1 MQGRR
6 RSLPRRTAGPHRGE
20 SDAGLKVNITS
31 VIDNSRLG
39 VYQWGIFL
47 LCGLCL
53 IMDGF
58 DLQAIGFV
66 GPALA
71 REFHIPSVTMGRLFS
86 AALVGVLF
94 GSLLFSMLADRIGR
108 RPVLIGVTLYFSAL
122 TFMTA
127 RADSVD
133 QLLIL
138 RFLGGLGLGGIMPN
152 AMALV
157 GEYSPTK
164 ARVTAMMVVSNGFTL
179 GAAFGGPVAAYLIPR
194 YGWPGVFYFGA
205 ITPLVIAVLMLFL
218 LPESL
223 QFLALRGRDK
233 TQIARWLKR
242 VDPSVTAGPTTEYVI
257 PEDKKR
263 GVPMVQLFHDGRA
276 LGTALLWVV
285 NFMNLLNLYFLSNW
299 LPLVVSS
306 AGYSNS
312 IAVNSASV
320 LQVGGVVGTLVLSS
334 FVYRFG
340 FTPVLTLSFTLAC
353 VSIFAIGQ
361 PYLSLAMLFV
371 VVFLAGFGV
380 PGSQAG
386 LNALAATYYPT
397 DLRSTG
403 VGSGLGIGRIG
414 SIVGPYVAGQL
425 LVRHWTVPA
434 LFIVAAMPALL
445 SAIIMLSLRWVIKPS
460 ATAVPAA
467 EALVH

>member
-1 MQGRR
+1 MN
-6 RSLPRRTAGPHRGE
+6 
-20 SDAGLKVNITS
+20 KVNITR

-39 VYQWGIFL
+39 PFQFGVFF

-66 GPALA
+66 GPALR
-71 REFHIPSVTMGRLFS
+71 REFHVPAETMGTLFS

-122 TFMTA
+122 SLITA
-127 RADSVD
+127 RADTVD
-133 QLLIL
+133 HLIVI
-138 RFLGGLGLGGIMPN
+138 RFLAGLGLGGIMPN

-157 GEYSPTK
+157 GEYSP
-164 ARVTAMMVVSNGFTL
+164 ARSRVISMMVVSNGFTL
-179 GAAFGGPVAAYLIPR
+179 GAAFGGPIAAYIIPH
-194 YGWPGVFYFGA
+194 YGWRGVFYFGA
-205 ITPLVIAVLMLFL
+205 VTPLVITVLMFLL

-223 QFLALRGRDK
+223 QYLALRGNDK
-233 TQIARWLKR
+233 RKLAGWLKHVDPAVQIAP
-242 VDPSVTAGPTTEYVI
+242 DTQFVTEEET
-257 PEDKKR
+257 KK

-276 LGTALLWVV
+276 LGTVLLWVV

-299 LPLVVSS
+299 LPIVVST

-312 IAVNSASV
+312 VAVNSAAV
-320 LQVGGVVGTLVLSS
+320 LQVGGVVGTLVLSAL
-334 FVYRFG
+334 VDRIG
-340 FTPVLTLSFTLAC
+340 FTTVLTMSFTLAC
-353 VSIFAIGQ
+353 VSIALIGQ
-361 PYLSLAMLFV
+361 PFLSLALLFV
-371 VVFLAGFGV
+371 VVFLAGFGI

-386 LNALAATYYPT
+386 LNAFAATYYPT

-414 SIVGPYVAGQL
+414 SIIGPLIGGML
-425 LVRHWTVPA
+425 LGRHWTARDLFLAAAIPA
-434 LFIVAAMPALL
+434 LI
-445 SAIIMLSLRWVIKPS
+445 SAVVMFTLRWIIKPS
-460 ATAVPAA
+460 QEHVAA
-467 EALVH
+467 AHVLVH

>member
-1 MQGRR
+1 METPG
-6 RSLPRRTAGPHRGE
+6 
-20 SDAGLKVNITS
+20 KINITS

-39 VYQWGIFL
+39 AYQWGIFL

-58 DLQAIGFV
+58 DLQSIGFV
-66 GPALA
+66 GPVLR
-71 REFHIPSVTMGRLFS
+71 REFHIPSDTMGTLFS
-86 AALVGVLF
+86 SALVGVLF

-122 TFMTA
+122 SLLTA
-127 RADSVD
+127 RADTVD
-133 QLLIL
+133 HLIL
-138 RFLGGLGLGGIMPN
+138 IRFLSGLGLGGIMPN

-157 GEYSPTK
+157 GEYSPAR
-164 ARVTAMMVVSNGFTL
+164 ARVMAMMVTSNGFTL
-179 GAAFGGPVAAYLIPR
+179 GAAFGGPIAAWLIPN
-194 YGWPGVFYFGA
+194 YGWRAVFYFGA
-205 ITPLVIAVLMLFL
+205 MTPLVIAVLMFFL

-223 QFLALRGRDK
+223 QFLALRGHDK
-233 TQIARWLKR
+233 KQIARWLTR
-242 VDPSVTAGPTTEYVI
+242 IDPAVNAGPATEYVI

-299 LPLVVSS
+299 LPIVVNS
-306 AGYSNS
+306 AGYSNA

-320 LQVGGVVGTLVLSS
+320 LQVGGVVGTLVLSA
-334 FVYRFG
+334 FVRKLG
-340 FTPVLTLSFTLAC
+340 FMPVLTVSFAIACLSIA
-353 VSIFAIGQ
+353 AIGQ
-361 PYLSLAMLFV
+361 PALSLAILFTM
-371 VVFLAGFGV
+371 VFLAGFGI

-414 SIVGPYVAGQL
+414 SIVGPFVAGQL
-425 LVRHWTVPA
+425 LVRHWSVSA

-445 SAIIMLSLRWVIKPS
+445 SAIIMFTLRWVIKPS
-460 ATAVPAA
+460 GTPVSTA

>member
-1 MQGRR
+1 MQT
-6 RSLPRRTAGPHRGE
+6 PA
-20 SDAGLKVNITS
+20 KVDITS

-39 VYQWGIFL
+39 LFQWGLFF

-58 DLQAIGFV
+58 DLQAIGYV
-66 GPALA
+66 APALI
-71 REFHIPSVTMGRLFS
+71 RDWKIPSSSMGPVFS

-127 RADSVD
+127 RVNTVD
-133 QLLIL
+133 QLLIV

-157 GEYSPTK
+157 GEYSPAK

-179 GAAFGGPVAAYLIPR
+179 GAAFGGPIAAYLIPR
-194 YGWPGVFYFGA
+194 YGWRGVFYFGA
-205 ITPLVIAVLMLFL
+205 VTPLVIAVIMIFL

-233 TQIARWLKR
+233 TRIARWLKR
-242 VDPSVTAGPTTEYVI
+242 VDPTVNAGPATEYVI

-276 LGTALLWVV
+276 LGTTLLWVV

-299 LPLVVSS
+299 LPIVVSS

-312 IAVNSASV
+312 IAVNSAAV

-340 FTPVLTLSFTLAC
+340 FTTVLTMSFALAC
-353 VSIFAIGQ
+353 LSIAAIGQ

-414 SIVGPYVAGQL
+414 SIVGPLVGGVL
-425 LVRHWTVPA
+425 LGRHWTARDLFIAAAIPA
-434 LFIVAAMPALL
+434 LI
-445 SAIIMLSLRWVIKPS
+445 SAVVMYSLRWVIKPS
-460 ATAVPAA
+460 TAPVSTT

>member
-1 MQGRR
+1 MQT
-6 RSLPRRTAGPHRGE
+6 PA
-20 SDAGLKVNITS
+20 KVNITT

-39 VYQWGIFL
+39 LFQWGIFF

-58 DLQAIGFV
+58 DLQAIGYV
-66 GPALA
+66 APALV
-71 REFHIPSVTMGRLFS
+71 RDWKIPSSSMGPVFS

-127 RADSVD
+127 RVD
-133 QLLIL
+133 TVNQLLIV

-157 GEYSPTK
+157 GEYSPAK

-179 GAAFGGPVAAYLIPR
+179 GAAFGGPIAAWLIPN
-194 YGWPGVFYFGA
+194 YGWRGVFYFGA
-205 ITPLVIAVLMLFL
+205 ITPLVIAVLMIFL

-223 QFLALRGRDK
+223 QFLALRGHDK
-233 TQIARWLKR
+233 KRIARWLKR
-242 VDPSVTAGPTTEYVI
+242 VDPTVIAGPTTEYVI

-276 LGTALLWVV
+276 LGTTMLWVV

-299 LPLVVSS
+299 LPIVVSG

-312 IAVNSASV
+312 IAVNSAAV

-340 FTPVLTLSFTLAC
+340 FTTVLTMSFALAC
-353 VSIFAIGQ
+353 LSIAAIGQ
-361 PYLSLAMLFV
+361 PYLSLALLFV

-414 SIVGPYVAGQL
+414 SIVGPLVGGML
-425 LVRHWTVPA
+425 LGRHWAARDLFLAAAIPA
-434 LFIVAAMPALL
+434 LI
-445 SAIIMLSLRWVIKPS
+445 SAIVMFSLRWVIKPS
-460 ATAVPAA
+460 TASVSAT

>member
-1 MQGRR
+1 METPG
-6 RSLPRRTAGPHRGE
+6 
-20 SDAGLKVNITS
+20 KINIAS

-39 VYQWGIFL
+39 RYQWGIFL

-66 GPALA
+66 GPALV
-71 REFHIPSVTMGRLFS
+71 RDWHIPPAMMGRLFS
-86 AALVGVLF
+86 SALMGVLF

-127 RADSVD
+127 RADTVNH
-133 QLLIL
+133 LLII

-157 GEYSPTK
+157 GEYSPTR

-179 GAAFGGPVAAYLIPR
+179 GAAFGGPIAAWLIPN
-194 YGWPGVFYFGA
+194 YGWRGVFYFGA
-205 ITPLVIAVLMLFL
+205 MTPLVIAVLMFFL

-223 QFLALRGRDK
+223 QFLALRGHDRK
-233 TQIARWLKR
+233 QIARWLKR
-242 VDPSVTAGPTTEYVI
+242 IDPGVNAGPTTEYVI

-263 GVPMVQLFHDGRA
+263 GVPIVQLFHDGRG

-299 LPLVVSS
+299 LPLVFSQ

-312 IAVNSASV
+312 ISVNSASV

-340 FTPVLTLSFTLAC
+340 FTAVLTMSFAIAC
-353 VSIFAIGQ
+353 VSIAAIGL
-361 PYLSLAMLFV
+361 PYLSLAVLFGG
-371 VVFLAGFGV
+371 VFLAGFGI

-403 VGSGLGIGRIG
+403 VGAGLGIGRIG
-414 SIVGPYVAGQL
+414 SIVGPFVGGIL
-425 LVRHWTVPA
+425 LGRHWTANELFLAAAIPA
-434 LFIVAAMPALL
+434 LISALV
-445 SAIIMLSLRWVIKPS
+445 MFSLRWVIKPS
-460 ATAVPAA
+460 STPVSAT

>member
-1 MQGRR
+1 MEN
-6 RSLPRRTAGPHRGE
+6 PV
-20 SDAGLKVNITS
+20 KVNITS

-39 VYQWGIFL
+39 AYQWGIFL

-66 GPALA
+66 GPALV
-71 REFHIPSVTMGRLFS
+71 RDWHIPSLTMGRLFS
-86 AALVGVLF
+86 SALVGVLF

-127 RADSVD
+127 RADTVD
-133 QLLIL
+133 HLLII
-138 RFLGGLGLGGIMPN
+138 RFLSGLGLGGIMPN

-157 GEYSPTK
+157 GEYSPAR

-179 GAAFGGPVAAYLIPR
+179 GAAFGGPIAAWLIPN
-194 YGWPGVFYFGA
+194 YGWRGVFYFGA
-205 ITPLVIAVLMLFL
+205 ITPLLIAILMFFL

-223 QFLALRGRDK
+223 QFLALRGHDK
-233 TQIARWLKR
+233 KQIARWLKR
-242 VDPSVTAGPTTEYVI
+242 VDPTVIAGPATEYVI

-263 GVPMVQLFHDGRA
+263 GVPMIQLFHDGRA
-276 LGTALLWVV
+276 LGTSMLWIV

-299 LPLVVSS
+299 LPIVVSG

-312 IAVNSASV
+312 IAVNSAAV

-334 FVYRFG
+334 FVYKFG

-353 VSIFAIGQ
+353 LSIAAIGQ
-361 PYLSLAMLFV
+361 PFLSLAMLFV

-414 SIVGPYVAGQL
+414 SIVGPLVGGVL
-425 LVRHWTVPA
+425 LGRHWAARELFLAAAIPA
-434 LFIVAAMPALL
+434 LI
-445 SAIIMLSLRWVIKPS
+445 SAVVMFSLRWVIKPS
-460 ATAVPAA
+460 TAAVSTT

>member
-1 MQGRR
+1 MEN
-6 RSLPRRTAGPHRGE
+6 PV
-20 SDAGLKVNITS
+20 KVNITS

-39 VYQWGIFL
+39 AYQWGIFL

-66 GPALA
+66 GPALI
-71 REFHIPSVTMGRLFS
+71 RDWKIPSSSMGPVFS

-94 GSLLFSMLADRIGR
+94 GSILFSMLADRIGR

-127 RADSVD
+127 RVNTVD
-133 QLLIL
+133 QLLIV

-152 AMALV
+152 AMSLV
-157 GEYSPTK
+157 GEYSPAK
-164 ARVTAMMVVSNGFTL
+164 VRVTAMMVVSNGFTL
-179 GAAFGGPVAAYLIPR
+179 GAAFGGPIAAWLIPN
-194 YGWPGVFYFGA
+194 YGWRGVFYFGA
-205 ITPLVIAVLMLFL
+205 ATPLVIAVLMFFL

-223 QFLALRGRDK
+223 QFLALRGHDK
-233 TQIARWLKR
+233 KQIARWLKR
-242 VDPSVTAGPTTEYVI
+242 VDPTVAAGPATEYVT

-263 GVPMVQLFHDGRA
+263 GVPMIQLFHDGRA
-276 LGTALLWVV
+276 LGTSMLWIV

-299 LPLVVSS
+299 LPIVVSG

-312 IAVNSASV
+312 IAVNSAAV

-334 FVYRFG
+334 FVYKFG
-340 FTPVLTLSFTLAC
+340 FTPVLTMSFSLAC
-353 VSIFAIGQ
+353 LSIAAIGQ

-414 SIVGPYVAGQL
+414 SIVGPLVGGVL
-425 LVRHWTVPA
+425 LGRHWTARELFLAAAIPA
-434 LFIVAAMPALL
+434 LI
-445 SAIIMLSLRWVIKPS
+445 SAVVMFSLRWVIKPS
-460 ATAVPAA
+460 TAAVSAA

>member
-1 MQGRR
+1 M
-6 RSLPRRTAGPHRGE
+6 SAPA
-20 SDAGLKVNITS
+20 KVNIAS
-31 VIDNSRLG
+31 LIDNSRLG
-39 VYQWGIFL
+39 PFQWGVFV

-53 IMDGF
+53 LMDGF
-58 DLQAIGFV
+58 DLQALGFV
-66 GPALA
+66 APTLW
-71 REFHIPSVTMGRLFS
+71 REWAVPPVTRGYILS
-86 AALVGVLF
+86 AALVGVLI

-127 RADSVD
+127 RADTVNH
-133 QLLIL
+133 LLII

-157 GEYSPTK
+157 GEYSPTR

-179 GAAFGGPVAAYLIPR
+179 GAAFGGPIAAWLIPN
-194 YGWPGVFYFGA
+194 YGWRGVFYFGA
-205 ITPLVIAVLMLFL
+205 VTPLAIAVLMFFL

-223 QFLALRGRDK
+223 QFLALRGHDK
-233 TQIARWLKR
+233 PQIARWLKR
-242 VDPSVTAGPTTEYVI
+242 VDPTLTVGPSTEYVI
-257 PEDKKR
+257 PEEKKR
-263 GVPMVQLFHDGRA
+263 GVPMVQLFNDGRA
-276 LGTALLWVV
+276 LGTTLLWVV

-299 LPLVVSS
+299 LPIVVST

-334 FVYRFG
+334 FVYKFG
-340 FTPVLTLSFTLAC
+340 FTPVLTMSFALAC
-353 VSIFAIGQ
+353 LSIFAIGQ
-361 PYLSLAMLFV
+361 PSLSLAMLFV

-414 SIVGPYVAGQL
+414 SIVGPFVGGIL
-425 LVRHWTVPA
+425 LSRHWSARDLFIAAAIPA
-434 LFIVAAMPALL
+434 LI
-445 SAIIMLSLRWVIKPS
+445 SAVVMFCLRWVIKP
-460 ATAVPAA
+460 AA
-467 EALVH
+467 ASVSTTEVLVH

>member
-39 VYQWGIFL
+39 VYQWGIFT
-47 LCGLCL
+47 LCALCL

-58 DLQAIGFV
+58 DLQAIGYV
-66 GPALA
+66 APALV
-71 REFHIPSVTMGRLFS
+71 REWKIPSSSMGPVFS

-108 RPVLIGVTLYFSAL
+108 RPVLIAVTLYFSAL
-122 TFMTA
+122 SLLTA
-127 RADSVD
+127 RADTVD
-133 QLLIL
+133 HLIL
-138 RFLGGLGLGGIMPN
+138 IRFFAGLGLGGIMPN

-157 GEYSPTK
+157 GEYSPSRG
-164 ARVTAMMVVSNGFTL
+164 RVMSMMVVSNGFTL
-179 GAAFGGPVAAYLIPR
+179 GAAFGGPIAAWLIPN
-194 YGWPGVFYFGA
+194 YGWRGVFYFGA
-205 ITPLVIAVLMLFL
+205 ATPLVIALLMIFL

-223 QFLALRGRDK
+223 QYLALRGHDK
-233 TQIARWLKR
+233 NKIARWLKR
-242 VDPSVTAGPTTEYVI
+242 VDPTVVAGPDTEYVI

-340 FTPVLTLSFTLAC
+340 FTTVLTMSFGLAC
-353 VSIFAIGQ
+353 VSIAAIGQ
-361 PYLSLAMLFV
+361 PYLSLAMLFIA
-371 VVFLAGFGV
+371 VFLAGFGI

-414 SIVGPYVAGQL
+414 SIVGPFVGGIL
-425 LVRHWTVPA
+425 LGRHWAVRDLFIAAAIPA
-434 LFIVAAMPALL
+434 LI
-445 SAIIMLSLRWVIKPS
+445 SAIVMFALRWVIKPS
-460 ATAVPAA
+460 TTAVSA

>member
-1 MQGRR
+1 MEK
-6 RSLPRRTAGPHRGE
+6 PV
-20 SDAGLKVNITS
+20 KVNIAS

-39 VYQWGIFL
+39 LFQWGLFF

-58 DLQAIGFV
+58 DLQAISYV
-66 GPALA
+66 GPALI
-71 REFHIPSVTMGRLFS
+71 RDWKIPSSSMGPVFS

-94 GSLLFSMLADRIGR
+94 GSLLLSMLADRIGR

-127 RADSVD
+127 RANSVD
-133 QLLIL
+133 QLLVI
-138 RFLGGLGLGGIMPN
+138 RFLSGLGLGGIMPN
-152 AMALV
+152 ALALV
-157 GEYSPTK
+157 GEYSPAK
-164 ARVTAMMVVSNGFTL
+164 VRVTAMMVVGNGFTL
-179 GAAFGGPVAAYLIPR
+179 GAAFGGPIAAWLIPHYTWR
-194 YGWPGVFYFGA
+194 GVFYFGA
-205 ITPLVIAVLMLFL
+205 VTPLLIAVLMIFL

-223 QFLALRGRDK
+223 QFLALRGHDK
-233 TQIARWLKR
+233 KKIARWLKR
-242 VDPSVTAGPTTEYVI
+242 VDPTVATGPDTEYVT

-263 GVPMVQLFHDGRA
+263 GVPMIQLFHDGRA
-276 LGTALLWVV
+276 LGTSMLWIV
-285 NFMNLLNLYFLSNW
+285 NFMNLLNLYFLTNW
-299 LPLVVSS
+299 LPIVVSG

-312 IAVNSASV
+312 IAVNSAAV

-334 FVYRFG
+334 FVYKFG
-340 FTPVLTLSFTLAC
+340 FTPVLTMSFTLAC
-353 VSIFAIGQ
+353 LSIAAIGQ
-361 PYLSLAMLFV
+361 PFLSLAMLFA

-380 PGSQAG
+380 PGSQSG

-414 SIVGPYVAGQL
+414 SIVGPL
-425 LVRHWTVPA
+425 LGGVLLSRHWAARELFLAAAIPA
-434 LFIVAAMPALL
+434 LI
-445 SAIIMLSLRWVIKPS
+445 SAVVMFSLRWVIKPS
-460 ATAVPAA
+460 TAAVSAT

>member
-1 MQGRR
+1 MEN
-6 RSLPRRTAGPHRGE
+6 PV
-20 SDAGLKVNITS
+20 KVNITS

-39 VYQWGIFL
+39 AYQWGIFL

-66 GPALA
+66 GPALV
-71 REFHIPSVTMGRLFS
+71 RDWHIPSATMGRLFS
-86 AALVGVLF
+86 SALVGVLF

-127 RADSVD
+127 RADTVD
-133 QLLIL
+133 HLLII
-138 RFLGGLGLGGIMPN
+138 RFLSGLGLGGIMPN

-157 GEYSPTK
+157 GEYSPAR

-179 GAAFGGPVAAYLIPR
+179 GAAFGGPIAAWLIPN
-194 YGWPGVFYFGA
+194 YGWRGVFYFGA
-205 ITPLVIAVLMLFL
+205 ITPLLIAVLMFFL

-223 QFLALRGRDK
+223 QFLALRGHDK
-233 TQIARWLKR
+233 KQIARWLKR
-242 VDPSVTAGPTTEYVI
+242 VDPSLTVGPTTEYVI
-257 PEDKKR
+257 PEEKKR
-263 GVPMVQLFHDGRA
+263 GVPMIQLFHDGRA
-276 LGTALLWVV
+276 LGTSMLWIV

-299 LPLVVSS
+299 LPIVVSG

-312 IAVNSASV
+312 IAVNSAAV

-334 FVYRFG
+334 FVYKFG

-353 VSIFAIGQ
+353 LSIAAIGQ
-361 PYLSLAMLFV
+361 PFLSLAMLFV

-414 SIVGPYVAGQL
+414 SIVGPLVGGVL
-425 LVRHWTVPA
+425 LGRHWAARELFLAAAIPA
-434 LFIVAAMPALL
+434 LI
-445 SAIIMLSLRWVIKPS
+445 SAVVMFSLRWVIKPS
-460 ATAVPAA
+460 TAAVSTT

>member
-1 MQGRR
+1 MDN
-6 RSLPRRTAGPHRGE
+6 PA
-20 SDAGLKVNITS
+20 KVNITN

-66 GPALA
+66 GPALI
-71 REFHIPSVTMGRLFS
+71 RDWHIPSATMGRLFS
-86 AALVGVLF
+86 SALVGVLF

-127 RADSVD
+127 RADTVNH
-133 QLLIL
+133 LLII

-157 GEYSPTK
+157 GEYSPAR

-179 GAAFGGPVAAYLIPR
+179 GAAFGGPIAAWLIPN
-194 YGWPGVFYFGA
+194 YGWRGVFYFGA
-205 ITPLVIAVLMLFL
+205 VTPLVIAILMFFL

-223 QFLALRGRDK
+223 QFLALRGHDK
-233 TQIARWLKR
+233 KQIARWLRR
-242 VDPSVTAGPTTEYVI
+242 VDPGLTVGPGTEYVI
-257 PEDKKR
+257 PEEKKR
-263 GVPMVQLFHDGRA
+263 GVPMIQLFHDGRA
-276 LGTALLWVV
+276 LGTAMLWVV

-299 LPLVVSS
+299 LPIVVSS

-334 FVYRFG
+334 LVYRFG
-340 FTPVLTLSFTLAC
+340 FTKVLTLSFALAC
-353 VSIFAIGQ
+353 LSIFAIGQ
-361 PYLSLAMLFV
+361 PYLSLAMLFA

-414 SIVGPYVAGQL
+414 SIVGPFVGGIL
-425 LVRHWTVPA
+425 LGRHWAVRDLFIAAAIPA
-434 LFIVAAMPALL
+434 LISAMV
-445 SAIIMLSLRWVIKPS
+445 MFSLRWVIKPS
-460 ATAVPAA
+460 ATAVPST